1 MIYALGIIFL
11 FAFYFFL
18 LFFYKDKS
26 ITINLNA
33 LNNIDDFRF
42 PKNFLWG
49 TSTSSYQIEGNIR
62 NNNWWLFE
70 ANIQKKKIKTM
81 HQYPESC
88 LHWEKYKEDIQ
99 IMKRIGVNAYRFSLE
114 WSRIQPEENVF
125 DENAIQHYSDIID
138 ELIKNDIK
146 PMVTLHHF
154 TNPIWFEEKG
164 AFLNDEASKLF
175 LNYIEQVI
183 KAFKDRIELWCTFNE
198 PSIYAL
204 NGYFTGLYPP
214 GQKNV
219 KIAAKVYGNILRT
232 HSQVYNLI
240 KSISPTSQ
248 VGLVLNYI
256 IFEAP
261 HPFNIMDVIAARY
274 LNESINDSQL
284 KYLQTGEFK
293 FFFPLIVNEK
303 FSTNHKESFDF
314 IGLNYYTRS
323 FLKFRLN
330 KKKMFEVLI
339 SESKN
344 GHSDL
349 NWEIYPEGLYRALY
363 RIKKFT
369 DKPIYI
375 TENGIADAL
384 DTKRGKFITDH
395 LNVLIKAIADGYD
408 IRGYFHWTLLD
419 NYEWVDGFDAKFG
432 LVEVNLHTQERK
444 IKESAKIYSEIIY
457 KYSQTDSF

>member
-1 MIYALGIIFL
+1 MIIFFGIIFL
-11 FAFYFFL
+11 LLVYFLL

-26 ITINLNA
+26 ITININSLNY
-33 LNNIDDFRF
+33 IEDFKF

-62 NNNWWLFE
+62 NNNWWFFE
-70 ANIQKKKIKTM
+70 NNVSKKKIKTM
-81 HQYPESC
+81 HQYPQSC

-99 IMKRIGVNAYRFSLE
+99 IMKEIGLNSYRFSLE
-114 WSRIQPEENVF
+114 WSRIQPEENIY
-125 DENAIQHYSDIID
+125 DESAIQHYSDIID

-154 TNPIWFEEKG
+154 TNPIWFEKKG
-164 AFLNDEASKLF
+164 AFLNVEASEIF
-175 LNYIEQVI
+175 LKYVEKVVI
-183 KAFKDRIELWCTFNE
+183 TFKDRIELWCTFNE

-214 GQKNV
+214 GLKDA
-219 KIAAKVYGNILRT
+219 KKAAKVYGNILKT
-232 HSQVYNLI
+232 HNQTYNLI
-240 KSISPTSQ
+240 KSISPASQ
-248 VGLVLNYI
+248 VGLVINYI

-261 HPFNIMDVIAARY
+261 HSLNLFDVIADWF

-284 KYLQTGEFK
+284 KYLQTGEFR

-303 FSTNHKESFDF
+303 MTTDHKESFDF

-323 FLKFRLN
+323 YLKFRLN

-349 NWEIYPEGLYRALY
+349 NWEIYPEGLYRALN
-363 RIKKFT
+363 RIKKYT
-369 DKPIYI
+369 DKPVYI
-375 TENGIADAL
+375 TENGIADTL
-384 DTKRGKFITDH
+384 DTKRSEFISDH
-395 LNVLIKAIADGYD
+395 IKVLIKALSDGYD
-408 IRGYFHWTLLD
+408 IRGYYYWSLLD
-419 NYEWVDGFDAKFG
+419 NYEWGFGFDAKFG
-432 LVEVNLHTQERK
+432 LVEVDLDTQERK
-444 IKESAKIYSEIIY
+444 IKKSAKTYSEFIK
-457 KYSQTDSF
+457 KYS